1 MAAARAAARAPG
13 GARRG
18 GSACLRPAPSSV
30 TDGRRL
36 WRGATELGSGGAAAW
51 TRSSAEPAS
60 LGAAPPAPEHR
71 AVTREG
77 RRAPAR
83 QSLSLGDGVRP
94 AGRVVRTRRYG
105 RKGPFSYRAP
115 KTVTEPSSAGRGR
128 SWQLLRELEA
138 MMPGCGARADGGS
151 AVFRTR
157 LPGRPGR
164 ACPGRARGGSV
175 QEAAMGRRGGGGGR
189 ATGGGWSVARVRL
202 VYLEEGTV
210 GICSITKSTAGN
222 SELWSQM
229 TAQSVG
235 RAAGMAAPRFC
246 W

>member
-30 TDGRRL
+30 TDGHRL

-115 KTVTEPSSAGRGR
+115 KTVTEPSSAGGGR

-138 MMPGCGARADGGS
+138 MMPGCGARGPG
-151 AVFRTR
+151 RRRLRR
-157 LPGRPGR
+157 LPHAASGSPWACVSRQGQGRQ
-164 ACPGRARGGSV
+164 CSGSCDG
-175 QEAAMGRRGGGGGR
+175 QAWGTAHAASAHISVPSAWSHGH
-189 ATGGGWSVARVRL
+189 TSQQGGW
-202 VYLEEGTV
+202 E
-210 GICSITKSTAGN
+210 
-222 SELWSQM
+222 M
-229 TAQSVG
+229 
-235 RAAGMAAPRFC
+235 
-246 W
+246 

>member
-1 MAAARAAARAPG
+1 MAAACAAARAPG

-94 AGRVVRTRRYG
+94 AGRVVQTRRYG

-151 AVFRTR
+151 AVFRT
-157 LPGRPGR
+157 PWGRPGR
-164 ACPGRARGGSV
+164 ACPACFRVALGVRVSHASGSPWACVSRQGQGRQCSGSCDG
-175 QEAAMGRRGGGGGR
+175 QAWGTAHAASAHISVPSAWSHGH
-189 ATGGGWSVARVRL
+189 TSQQGGW
-202 VYLEEGTV
+202 E
-210 GICSITKSTAGN
+210 
-222 SELWSQM
+222 M
-229 TAQSVG
+229 
-235 RAAGMAAPRFC
+235 
-246 W
+246 

>member
-1 MAAARAAARAPG
+1 MAAARAAACAPG

-175 QEAAMGRRGGGGGR
+175 QEAAMGRRGGQHTRLLPTSQCPAPGHM
-189 ATGGGWSVARVRL
+189 ATLHSREAGK
-202 VYLEEGTV
+202 
-210 GICSITKSTAGN
+210 CSLTTC
-222 SELWSQM
+222 E
-229 TAQSVG
+229 
-235 RAAGMAAPRFC
+235 P
-246 W
+246 